1 MITEQVRGYFGFER
15 IPFDRSLAV
24 SQLFASAS
32 HNEAVARIGYAIA
45 TRGLAA
51 ITGETGAGKTV
62 AARAATACL
71 DASRYQLIYLP
82 NPQVGARG
90 IHHAVVTALGGVPR
104 FHHATL
110 IPQAAAA
117 LAAETAERGRLPVL
131 LVDEAHLLSHDQ
143 LEAIRMLTLCRDR
156 DYAGGRQECPGD
168 RVHACQASGIIPGP
182 RGTRGACPAAGTC
195 PSSSSATRSGQGPF
209 P

>member
-1 MITEQVRGYFGFER
+1 MITDQVRGYFGFER

-32 HNEAVARIGYAIA
+32 HSEAAARIGYAIA

-62 AARAATACL
+62 AARAAIACL
-71 DASRYQLIYLP
+71 DASRYQVIYLP
-82 NPQVGARG
+82 NPQVGSRG

-117 LAAETAERGRLPVL
+117 LAAETAERAGCPCSWSTRRTCCPTTSWRPSGCSPIPTSIPPRRWRPCSPASRSCGR
-131 LVDEAHLLSHDQ
+131 
-143 LEAIRMLTLCRDR
+143 T
-156 DYAGGRQECPGD
+156 
-168 RVHACQASGIIPGP
+168 
-182 RGTRGACPAAGTC
+182 
-195 PSSSSATRSGQGPF
+195 
-209 P
+209 

>member
-32 HNEAVARIGYAIA
+32 RNEAVARIGYAIA

-71 DASRYQLIYLP
+71 DASRYQVIYLP

-90 IHHAVVTALGGVPR
+90 IPTPWSR
-104 FHHATL
+104 
-110 IPQAAAA
+110 PWAA
-117 LAAETAERGRLPVL
+117 
-131 LVDEAHLLSHDQ
+131 
-143 LEAIRMLTLCRDR
+143 
-156 DYAGGRQECPGD
+156 CPG
-168 RVHACQASGIIPGP
+168 STTPP
-182 RGTRGACPAAGTC
+182 
-195 PSSSSATRSGQGPF
+195 
-209 P
+209 